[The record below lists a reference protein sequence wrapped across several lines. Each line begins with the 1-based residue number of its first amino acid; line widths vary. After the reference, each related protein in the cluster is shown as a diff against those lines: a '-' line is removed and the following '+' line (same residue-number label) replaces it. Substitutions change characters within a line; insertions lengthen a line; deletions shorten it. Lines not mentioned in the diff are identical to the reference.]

1 MIAPARFDAAKAID
15 RALLVIEVL
24 QSSSRPLSTGTLC
37 QALADRTGRDWSR
50 DTITRDLRVLSS
62 RGLVAQ
68 SGGGRG
74 ATVSWRWVGSLSLRP
89 SA

>member
-1 MIAPARFDAAKAID
+1 MIAPARFDAAQAVD
-15 RALLVIEVL
+15 RVLLVIEVL

-37 QALADRTGRDWSR
+37 HALADRTGRDWSR

-68 SGGGRG
+68 SGEGQG
-74 ATVSWRWVGSLSLRP
+74 ATVTWQWKGAALLRP